1 MQENEILGKI
11 ERIDQHLRILKDND
25 EEKTLLL
32 LSIKASLVGSEMNGN
47 KGIVQDIRDTKTDV
61 KELEK
66 TVHEHS
72 IFVKQ
77 AKWIVALLISA
88 LVGIGFKL
96 LEK

>member
-11 ERIDQHLRILKDND
+11 DRIDQHLRILKDND

-47 KGIVQDIRDTKTDV
+47 KGIVQDMRETKNDV
-61 KELEK
+61 KDLEK
-66 TVHEHS
+66 IVQEHS

-77 AKWIVALLISA
+77 AKWIVAVVVSA
-88 LVGIGFKL
+88 LIGIGFKL